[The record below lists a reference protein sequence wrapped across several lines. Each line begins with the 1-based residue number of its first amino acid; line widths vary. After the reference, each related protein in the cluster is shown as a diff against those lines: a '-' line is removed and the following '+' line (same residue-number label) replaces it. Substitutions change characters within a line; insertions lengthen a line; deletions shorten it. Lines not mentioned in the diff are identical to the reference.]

1 MDAEPV
7 PHAIPSAYGW
17 KIFKINLQKR
27 LPATHW
33 SQGLQYFPMVFSGV
47 LMTVYSIVNLI
58 ETLIP
63 YKKEE
68 TAG

>member
-1 MDAEPV
+1 MLFG
-7 PHAIPSAYGW
+7 SSFLY
-17 KIFKINLQKR
+17 
-27 LPATHW
+27 
-33 SQGLQYFPMVFSGV
+33 GLQYFPMVFSGV